1 MQYVR
6 LTVFFAVIVLF
17 VATMLHEA
25 LQTDEEELL
34 IRSERRLNLTS
45 FSVYCLISAVGICGV
60 GWLLNI

>member
-45 FSVYCLISAVGICGV
+45 FSVCCLISAVGICGV